1 MAASGS
7 SKSTPSKSA
16 QERREAQREALRQQR
31 QAEQRRQRTV
41 RTVVIAA
48 IVVVALAIATAL
60 GVFIYRSVQPE
71 GPVAVP
77 QGMSEDQP
85 YLTFGAPEGS
95 GKPVVELHLDFM
107 CPVCGQFEEINGEDV
122 QKMVADEEVTLHLVP
137 RRMLD
142 AASTTGDYSTR
153 TAAAMVSVYEEDPAV
168 AMAFM
173 QLLFANQP
181 AENTAGL
188 TDDEIWA
195 YAEEAGATDVA
206 KESIDAKTYRPWV
219 REVAEPY
226 AKGKT
231 EGTPYVEIDGTQF
244 QDWTTPGAMREAA
257 LAAGGGSS
265 ASDAGGASDA
275 GEG

>member
-31 QAEQRRQRTV
+31 QNELRRQRTV
-41 RTVVIAA
+41 RTVVIAV
-48 IVVVALAIATAL
+48 IVVVALAIATGL
-60 GVFIYRSVQPE
+60 GVLIYRSAQPE

-77 QGMSEDQP
+77 QSMSEDQP
-85 YLTFGAPEGS
+85 YLTFGAPEDS
-95 GKPVVELHLDFM
+95 GKPVLEMHLDFM
-107 CPVCGQFEEINGEDV
+107 CPICGQFEEINGEDV

-137 RRMLD
+137 RRLLD
-142 AASTTGDYSTR
+142 SASTTGDYSTR
-153 TAAAMVSVYEEDPAV
+153 TAAAMVAVYEEDPDQ

-181 AENTAGL
+181 AENSAGL
-188 TDDEIWA
+188 TDDQIWA
-195 YAEEAGATDVA
+195 YAKEAGASEDVKA
-206 KESIDAKTYRPWV
+206 TIDAKTYQPWV
-219 REVAEPY
+219 RKVAEPY
-226 AKGKT
+226 AKDKT

-244 QDWTTPGAMREAA
+244 QDWVTPGALREAV
-257 LAAGGGSS
+257 LAAGGKSA

-275 GEG
+275 GQG

>member
-7 SKSTPSKSA
+7 SKSSPSRSA

-31 QAEQRRQRTV
+31 QSELRRQRTV

-48 IVVVALAIATAL
+48 IVVVALVIASAL
-60 GVFIYRSVQPE
+60 GVLIYRSMQPE

-77 QGMSEDQP
+77 QGMSEDQT

-95 GKPVVELHLDFM
+95 GKPVLEVQLDFM
-107 CPVCGQFEEINGEDV
+107 CPICGQFEEINGEDV
-122 QKMVADEEVTLHLVP
+122 QKMVDDEEVTLHLVP
-137 RRMLD
+137 RRLLD
-142 AASTTGDYSTR
+142 SASTTGDYSTR
-153 TAAAMVSVYEEDPAV
+153 TAAAMVAVYEEDPAK
-168 AMAFM
+168 AMTFM

-188 TDDEIWA
+188 TDDQIWS
-195 YAEEAGATDVA
+195 YAEEAGASAAV
-206 KESIDAKTYRPWV
+206 KEKIDAKTYRPWI

-226 AKGKT
+226 AKSKA

-244 QDWTTPGAMREAA
+244 QDWITPGALREAV
-257 LAAGGGSS
+257 LAAGGTSA
-265 ASDAGGASDA
+265 ASDGGGASDA
-275 GEG
+275 GQG